1 MKETG
6 ILLPVASLP
15 SCTGVGELGTF
26 AYEWIDMIAE
36 AGAGIWQIL
45 PLTPLGYGNSPYQP

>member
-36 AGAGIWQIL
+36 AGARCV
-45 PLTPLGYGNSPYQP
+45 